1 MQNFIAQSMRRMG
14 LGPKTEGA
22 DTTPPSRISH
32 GNAPLAHMEVNDK
45 WSYATLQYPIDIQ
58 SRTDLGHYMMF
69 YINVP
74 NTGRSKYSRTGGA
87 GTERSH
93 VRGSGRSAGTGTTYK
108 DNLSNLSPEQ
118 SQVMGM
124 SEVPKATGEVGKY
137 DAKGNTWSPGQSNKV
152 IDRKAHQGTSSKA
165 IGQTDRTVRT
175 SDAIVL
181 YMPPAIMQQT
191 ASLWKD
197 TELGGNI
204 TEGAARVK
212 NTVDRAAEIGKTGA
226 VLEALPGVL
235 GQIKQAVGRG
245 AAKALSAGLG
255 GDALAGYDKISN
267 SAMNNFL
274 ETTFT
279 GVAFRQF
286 SYTWKFTPKS
296 VKELEE
302 VHKIIRT
309 FRFHM
314 LPELPRDGD
323 YGRYYIVPAE
333 FDLFYMFRGD
343 ENTWLNKISTCILKN
358 LDLNYTP
365 NGYQTFRPIE
375 GKNGAPPVEID
386 MKLDFQETKILTKA
400 DVKEGF

>member
-14 LGPKTEGA
+14 LGPKTKGA

-32 GNAPLAHMEVNDK
+32 GTAPLAHMEVTDK
-45 WSYATLQYPIDIQ
+45 WSYSTLQYPIDIQ

-69 YINVP
+69 YVNVP
-74 NTGRSKYSRTGGA
+74 NTGRSKYSRVGGA
-87 GTERSH
+87 GTEGDQR
-93 VRGSGRSAGTGTTYK
+93 VFGSK
-108 DNLSNLSPEQ
+108 LSPEERQ
-118 SQVMGM
+118 LMGFTAV
-124 SEVPKATGEVGKY
+124 SESTGEVGKY
-137 DAKGNTWSPGQSNKV
+137 DTKGNTWSPGQSNKV

-165 IGQTDRTVRT
+165 LNQTDRTVRT

-267 SAMNNFL
+267 RAMNNFL